1 MFIAFSPSPNYRN
14 KNGAF
19 HSRDEFRKVTRFGE
33 KAYEQAAGF
42 LRIQDAE
49 NILDRSAVH
58 PESYHVVYEMA
69 ENTGCSLNELVE
81 KEELR
86 KKIRLDEYV
95 TEQIGIPT
103 LQDIINEL
111 AKPGRDP
118 RKKFDFFEFDK
129 NVHSIKDLKPGM
141 VLPGIITNITAFGA
155 FVDVGVHQDG
165 LVHISQLANQF
176 VSNPND
182 VVKLN
187 QKVTVKVLE
196 VDAERKRVSLSMKD
210 VK

>member
-1 MFIAFSPSPNYRN
+1 
-14 KNGAF
+14 
-19 HSRDEFRKVTRFGE
+19 
-33 KAYEQAAGF
+33 
-42 LRIQDAE
+42 
-49 NILDRSAVH
+49 
-58 PESYHVVYEMA
+58 MA